1 MSTRHLAVILGTL
14 SVVFSV
20 FQPDAVR
27 AALPTANGATL
38 KWVNGPTKA
47 SIGPNLAE
55 VEIPRGYAWLGPEDA
70 KRLLASWQN
79 PTVGN
84 ELGLIA
90 PDSDSVGWVLLFTFE
105 DTGYIKDSERDSLNA
120 DAILTE
126 LREGTDAGNEVR
138 REKGWETLQL
148 VGWQQKPFYDPST
161 NNLTWA
167 TRLRSE
173 KEGDTIN
180 HSVRLLGRR
189 GVMSAE
195 LLVGPDD
202 YSAAIPSV
210 ASLLAAYEFKE
221 GNRYADFVPST
232 DKVAEYGLAAL
243 ITGGAVAVAAKSGL
257 LGKLWKFIVPA
268 VIAAGVGLK
277 KLFGGKSPE

>member
-1 MSTRHLAVILGTL
+1 MSARYFAVIIGTL
-14 SVVFSV
+14 SIVFSIL
-20 FQPDAVR
+20 QPGVVR

-47 SIGPNLAE
+47 AIGSNLAE

-70 KRLLASWQN
+70 KKLLASWQN

-90 PDSDSVGWVLLFTFE
+90 PDSETVGWVLLFTFDDIGYVE
-105 DTGYIKDSERDSLNA
+105 DTERNSLDA
-120 DAILTE
+120 DALLTE

-138 REKGWETLQL
+138 RKKGWETLEL
-148 VGWQQKPFYDPST
+148 VGWQQKPFYDPAT

-167 TRLRSE
+167 TRLRSV

-180 HSVRLLGRR
+180 HSIRLLGRR

-195 LLVGPDD
+195 LLVSPED
-202 YSAAIPSV
+202 YSASIPSV
-210 ASLLAAYEFKE
+210 TSLLGDFRFKE
-221 GNRYADFVPST
+221 GSRYADFVPST

-257 LGKLWKFIVPA
+257 LGKLWKLIVPA
-268 VIAAGVGLK
+268 VIAAGVALK
-277 KLFGGKSPE
+277 KFFGGKSSE